1 MTVQFEPARLGA
13 PCSFSGAKVLV
24 FLGQDL
30 LVIRRDHT
38 PGIPW
43 PGYLDWPGGG
53 RDNGETPEACALRE
67 TREEV
72 GLHLSPDQFVWR
84 HLWQGPQNQSWF
96 FAAHLAPEDVG
107 KIVFGSEGLGWQLM
121 RPALFLDRSD
131 AIPHFKTVLSLYL
144 AE

>member
-1 MTVQFEPARLGA
+1 MTVQFEPVRLGA
-13 PCSFSGAKVLV
+13 PDSFSGAKVMV

-53 RDNGETPEACALRE
+53 RDTDETPEACALRE

-72 GLHLSPDQFVWR
+72 GLHLDPAQLTWR
-84 HLWQGPQNQSWF
+84 HLWQGQQNQSWF
-96 FAAHLAPEDVG
+96 FCRAPCARGRRQDRIRVRRTGLAIDAADPVSG
-107 KIVFGSEGLGWQLM
+107 PQ
-121 RPALFLDRSD
+121 
-131 AIPHFKTVLSLYL
+131 
-144 AE
+144 